1 MGTWR
6 KGVPGRWDGKCKGSE
21 VKQERRIG
29 GTSRRAGESN
39 KRWSHKGRTDREAG
53 RTSWDQFL

>member
-6 KGVPGRWDGKCKGSE
+6 KGVPGRWDGKSKGSE
-21 VKQERRIG
+21 VKQARRIV

-39 KRWSHKGRTDREAG
+39 ERWSQKGRTDCEAG
-53 RTSWDQFL
+53 RTLWDQFL